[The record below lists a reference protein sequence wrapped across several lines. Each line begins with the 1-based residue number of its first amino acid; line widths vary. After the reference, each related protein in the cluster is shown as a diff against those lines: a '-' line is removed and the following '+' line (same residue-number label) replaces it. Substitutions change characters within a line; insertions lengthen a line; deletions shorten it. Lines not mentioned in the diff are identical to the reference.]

1 MGLFNA
7 IFGKKQPS
15 MQGAGFWEL
24 LSGYTPS
31 FTSWSGELYES
42 EIVRAAVHATANH
55 VSKLNIKILGSAQ
68 PKLRTRLSQGPNEW
82 QTWGQFLYR
91 LSTILDVQ
99 NTAFIVPVVDEFG
112 ETVGIFPVLPS
123 SCEVVQRSETPWLK
137 YTFNT
142 GQTAAIELSE
152 CGVMTKFQY
161 KSDLFGESNK
171 ALTPTMDLISIQN
184 QGIKE
189 AVKNSSSFR
198 FMARLSNFAKAED
211 LKKER
216 DNFSKEN
223 LQGEGG
229 GILLFPKT
237 YDNVQQ
243 LKSTPFVAS
252 TEEMERIRTSVFD
265 YFGVNEEVLQNKAYG
280 DSWNAFYEG
289 RIKPFSIQFSDVVS
303 RMLFSP
309 SELARGAKIMATA
322 NRLQYMSNTEKL
334 NVSQG
339 MADRGI
345 MNRDEI
351 REIWNLD
358 PLPNGQGQ
366 AYTIRGEYYLLN
378 ADGTTE
384 KQGGTSSGGKTAEKT
399 E

>member
-1 MGLFNA
+1 MGLFEA
-7 IFGKKQPS
+7 IFGKSKVQS
-15 MQGAGFWEL
+15 TGQKFWEL
-24 LSGYTPS
+24 LDGYTPS
-31 FTSWSGELYES
+31 FTSWGGELYES
-42 EIVRAAVHATANH
+42 EIVRAAVHAMANH
-55 VSKLNIKILGSAQ
+55 ASKLDVKIIGSAKPELQ
-68 PKLRTRLSQGPNEW
+68 TRLRQGPNSW

-91 LSTILDVQ
+91 LSTILDMQ
-99 NTAFIVPVVDEFG
+99 NTAFVVPVLEGVDADG
-112 ETVGIFPVLPS
+112 KDKVVGIFPVLPS
-123 SCEVVQRSETPWLK
+123 NCEVKQYGGQPFLV
-137 YTFNT
+137 YTFQN
-142 GQTAAIELSE
+142 GKTASVEMKKCAIL
-152 CGVMTKFQY
+152 TKFQY
-161 KSDLFGESNK
+161 KNDLFGEDNR
-171 ALTPTMDLISIQN
+171 ALNPTMDLVNIQN

-189 AVKNSSSFR
+189 AVKNSASFR
-198 FMARLSNFAKAED
+198 FMARLSNFAKSED

-265 YFGVNEEVLQNKAYG
+265 YFGVNEEVIQNKAYG
-280 DSWNAFYEG
+280 DAWNAFYEG
-289 RIKPFSIQFSDVVS
+289 RIKPFSIQFSDAVS
-303 RMLFSP
+303 RMLFSEN
-309 SELARGAKIMATA
+309 ELARGAKIMATA

-358 PLPNGQGQ
+358 PLPDGMGQ
-366 AYTIRGEYYLLN
+366 AYTIRGEYYLIGQ
-378 ADGTTE
+378 DGQV
-384 KQGGTSSGGKTAEKT
+384 KKGGEEPKNGK
-399 E
+399 

>member
-1 MGLFNA
+1 MGLFEA
-7 IFGKKQPS
+7 IFGKPKVQS
-15 MQGAGFWEL
+15 TGQNFWEL
-24 LSGYTPS
+24 LDGYTPS
-31 FTSWSGELYES
+31 FTSWGGELYES

-55 VSKLNIKILGSAQ
+55 ASKLDVKIIGSAKPELQ
-68 PKLRTRLSQGPNEW
+68 TRLRQGPNSW

-91 LSTILDVQ
+91 LSTILDMQ
-99 NTAFIVPVVDEFG
+99 NTAFVVPVLEGVDADG
-112 ETVGIFPVLPS
+112 KDKVVGIFPVLPS
-123 SCEVVQRSETPWLK
+123 NCEVKQYAGEPFLV
-137 YTFNT
+137 YTFQN
-142 GQTAAIELSE
+142 GKTASVEMKKCAIL
-152 CGVMTKFQY
+152 TKFQY
-161 KSDLFGESNK
+161 KNDLFGEDNR
-171 ALTPTMDLISIQN
+171 ALNPTMDLVNIQN

-189 AVKNSSSFR
+189 AVKNSASFR
-198 FMARLSNFAKAED
+198 FMARLSNFAKSKD
-211 LKKER
+211 LKKEM

-265 YFGVNEEVLQNKAYG
+265 YFGVNEEVIQNKAYG
-280 DSWNAFYEG
+280 DAWNAFYEG
-289 RIKPFSIQFSDVVS
+289 RIKPFSIQFSDAVS
-303 RMLFSP
+303 RMLFSEN
-309 SELARGAKIMATA
+309 ELARGAKIMATA

-358 PLPNGQGQ
+358 PLPDGMGQ
-366 AYTIRGEYYLLN
+366 AYTIRGEYYLIGQ
-378 ADGTTE
+378 DGQV
-384 KQGGTSSGGKTAEKT
+384 KKGGEEPTNGK
-399 E
+399 

>member
-1 MGLFNA
+1 MGLFEA
-7 IFGKKQPS
+7 IFGKPKVQS
-15 MQGAGFWEL
+15 TGQNFWEL
-24 LSGYTPS
+24 LDGYTPS
-31 FTSWSGELYES
+31 FTSWGGELYES
-42 EIVRAAVHATANH
+42 EIIRAAVHATANH
-55 VSKLNIKILGSAQ
+55 ASKLDVKIIGSAK
-68 PKLRTRLSQGPNEW
+68 PKLQTQLRRAPNEW

-91 LSTILDVQ
+91 LSTILDMQ
-99 NTAFIVPVVDEFG
+99 NTAFVVPIINEFG
-112 ETVGIFPVLPS
+112 ETTGIFPVLPS
-123 SCEVVQRSETPWLK
+123 NCELRMHQNQPWIK
-137 YTFNT
+137 YTFAN
-142 GQTAAIELSE
+142 GQSAEVEKKRCAIL
-152 CGVMTKFQY
+152 TKFQY
-161 KSDLFGESNK
+161 KHDFFGENNK
-171 ALTPTMDLISIQN
+171 ALNPTMDLVNIQN

-189 AVKNSSSFR
+189 AVKNSASFR
-198 FMARLSNFAKAED
+198 FMARLSNFAKSED

-265 YFGVNEEVLQNKAYG
+265 YFGVNEDVIQNKAYG
-280 DSWNAFYEG
+280 DAWNAFYEG
-289 RIKPFSIQFSDVVS
+289 RIKPFSIQFSDAVS
-303 RMLFSP
+303 QMLFEP
-309 SELARGAKIMATA
+309 RELAQGARIMATA

-358 PLPNGQGQ
+358 PLPDGMGQ
-366 AYTIRGEYYLLN
+366 AYTIRGEYYLIGQ
-378 ADGTTE
+378 DGQV
-384 KQGGTSSGGKTAEKT
+384 KKGGEEPTNGK
-399 E
+399 

>member
-1 MGLFNA
+1 MGLFEA
-7 IFGKKQPS
+7 IFGKPKVQS
-15 MQGAGFWEL
+15 NGQKFWEL
-24 LSGYTPS
+24 LDGYTPS
-31 FTSWSGELYES
+31 FTSWGGELYES

-55 VSKLNIKILGSAQ
+55 ASKLDVKIIGSAKPELQ
-68 PKLRTRLSQGPNEW
+68 TRLRQGPNEW

-91 LSTILDVQ
+91 LSTILDMQ
-99 NTAFIVPVVDEFG
+99 NTAFVVPVLEGVDADG
-112 ETVGIFPVLPS
+112 KDKVVGIFPVLPS
-123 SCEVVQRSETPWLK
+123 NCEVKQYAGQPFLV
-137 YTFNT
+137 YTFQN
-142 GQTAAIELSE
+142 GKTASVEMKKCAIL
-152 CGVMTKFQY
+152 TKFQY
-161 KSDLFGESNK
+161 KNDLFGEDNR
-171 ALTPTMDLISIQN
+171 ALNPTMDLVNIQN

-189 AVKNSSSFR
+189 AVKNSASFR
-198 FMARLSNFAKAED
+198 FMARLSNFAKSED

-265 YFGVNEEVLQNKAYG
+265 YFGVNEEVIQNKAYG
-280 DSWNAFYEG
+280 DAWNAFYEG
-289 RIKPFSIQFSDVVS
+289 RIKPFSIQFSDAVS
-303 RMLFSP
+303 RMLFSEN
-309 SELARGAKIMATA
+309 ELARGAKIMATA

-358 PLPNGQGQ
+358 PLPDGMGQ
-366 AYTIRGEYYLLN
+366 AYTIRGEYYLIGQ
-378 ADGTTE
+378 DGQV
-384 KQGGTSSGGKTAEKT
+384 KKGGEEPTNGK
-399 E
+399 

>member
-1 MGLFNA
+1 MGLFEA
-7 IFGKKQPS
+7 IFGKPKVQS
-15 MQGAGFWEL
+15 TGQNFWEL
-24 LSGYTPS
+24 LDGYTPS
-31 FTSWSGELYES
+31 FTSWGGELYES
-42 EIVRAAVHATANH
+42 EIVRAAVHAMANH
-55 VSKLNIKILGSAQ
+55 ASKLDVKIIGSAKPELQ
-68 PKLRTRLSQGPNEW
+68 TRLRQGPNSW

-91 LSTILDVQ
+91 LSTILDMQ
-99 NTAFIVPVVDEFG
+99 NTAFVVPVLEGVDADG
-112 ETVGIFPVLPS
+112 KDKVVGIFPVLPS
-123 SCEVVQRSETPWLK
+123 NCEVKQYAGEPFLV
-137 YTFNT
+137 YTFQN
-142 GQTAAIELSE
+142 GKTASVEMKKCAIL
-152 CGVMTKFQY
+152 TKFQY
-161 KSDLFGESNK
+161 KNDLFGEDNR
-171 ALTPTMDLISIQN
+171 ALNPTMDLVNIQN

-189 AVKNSSSFR
+189 AVKNSASFR
-198 FMARLSNFAKAED
+198 FMARLSNFAKSED

-265 YFGVNEEVLQNKAYG
+265 YFGVNEEVIQNKAYG
-280 DSWNAFYEG
+280 DAWNAFYEG
-289 RIKPFSIQFSDVVS
+289 RIKPFSIQFSDAVS
-303 RMLFSP
+303 RMLFSEN
-309 SELARGAKIMATA
+309 ELARGAKIMATA

-358 PLPNGQGQ
+358 PLPDGMGQ
-366 AYTIRGEYYLLN
+366 AYTIRGEYYLIGQ
-378 ADGTTE
+378 DGQV
-384 KQGGTSSGGKTAEKT
+384 KKGGEEPTNGK
-399 E
+399 

>member
-1 MGLFNA
+1 MGLFEA
-7 IFGKKQPS
+7 IFGKPKVQS
-15 MQGAGFWEL
+15 TGQNFWEL
-24 LSGYTPS
+24 LDGYTPS
-31 FTSWSGELYES
+31 FTSWGGELYES
-42 EIVRAAVHATANH
+42 EIIRAAVHAMANH
-55 VSKLNIKILGSAQ
+55 ASKLDVKIIGSAKPELQ
-68 PKLRTRLSQGPNEW
+68 TRLRQGPNSW

-91 LSTILDVQ
+91 LSTILDMQ
-99 NTAFIVPVVDEFG
+99 NTAFVVPVLEGVDADG
-112 ETVGIFPVLPS
+112 KDKVVGIFPVLPS
-123 SCEVVQRSETPWLK
+123 NCEVKQYAGEPFLV
-137 YTFNT
+137 YTFQN
-142 GQTAAIELSE
+142 GKTASVEMKKCAIL
-152 CGVMTKFQY
+152 TKFQY
-161 KSDLFGESNK
+161 KNDLFGEDNR
-171 ALTPTMDLISIQN
+171 ALNPTMDLVNIQN

-189 AVKNSSSFR
+189 AVKNSASFR
-198 FMARLSNFAKAED
+198 FMARLSNFAKSED

-265 YFGVNEEVLQNKAYG
+265 YFGVNEEVIQNKAYG
-280 DSWNAFYEG
+280 DAWNAFYEG
-289 RIKPFSIQFSDVVS
+289 RIKPFSIQFSDAVS
-303 RMLFSP
+303 RMLFSEN
-309 SELARGAKIMATA
+309 ELARGAKIMATA

-358 PLPNGQGQ
+358 PLPDGMGQ
-366 AYTIRGEYYLLN
+366 AYTIRGEYYLIGQ
-378 ADGTTE
+378 DGQV
-384 KQGGTSSGGKTAEKT
+384 KKGGEEPTNGK
-399 E
+399 

>member
-1 MGLFNA
+1 MGLFEA
-7 IFGKKQPS
+7 IFGKPKVQS
-15 MQGAGFWEL
+15 NGQKFWEL
-24 LSGYTPS
+24 LDGYTPS
-31 FTSWSGELYES
+31 FTSWGGELYES

-55 VSKLNIKILGSAQ
+55 ASKLDVKIIGSAKPELQ
-68 PKLRTRLSQGPNEW
+68 TRLRQGPNEW

-91 LSTILDVQ
+91 LSTILDMQ
-99 NTAFIVPVVDEFG
+99 NTAFVVPVLEGVDADG
-112 ETVGIFPVLPS
+112 KDKVVGIFPVLPS
-123 SCEVVQRSETPWLK
+123 NCEVKQYAGQPFLV
-137 YTFNT
+137 YTFQN
-142 GQTAAIELSE
+142 GKTASVEMKKCAIL
-152 CGVMTKFQY
+152 TKFQY
-161 KSDLFGESNK
+161 KNDLFGEDNR
-171 ALTPTMDLISIQN
+171 ALNPTMDLVNIQN

-189 AVKNSSSFR
+189 AVKNSASFR
-198 FMARLSNFAKAED
+198 FMARLSNFAKSED

-237 YDNVQQ
+237 YDNIQQ

-265 YFGVNEEVLQNKAYG
+265 YFGVNEEVIQNKAYG
-280 DSWNAFYEG
+280 DAWNAFYEG
-289 RIKPFSIQFSDVVS
+289 RIKPFSIQFSDAVS
-303 RMLFSP
+303 RMLFSEN
-309 SELARGAKIMATA
+309 ELARGAKIMATA

-358 PLPNGQGQ
+358 PLPDGMGQ
-366 AYTIRGEYYLLN
+366 AYTIRGEYYLIGQ
-378 ADGTTE
+378 DGQV
-384 KQGGTSSGGKTAEKT
+384 KKGGEEPTNGK
-399 E
+399 

>member
-1 MGLFNA
+1 MGLFEA
-7 IFGKKQPS
+7 IFGKPKVQS
-15 MQGAGFWEL
+15 TGQNFWEL
-24 LSGYTPS
+24 LDGYTPS
-31 FTSWSGELYES
+31 FTSWGGELYES

-55 VSKLNIKILGSAQ
+55 ASKLDVKIIGSAKPELQ
-68 PKLRTRLSQGPNEW
+68 TRLRQGPNSW
-82 QTWGQFLYR
+82 QTWGRFLYR
-91 LSTILDVQ
+91 LSTILDMQ
-99 NTAFIVPVVDEFG
+99 NTAFVVPVLEGVDADG
-112 ETVGIFPVLPS
+112 KDKVVGIFPVLPS
-123 SCEVVQRSETPWLK
+123 NCEVKQYAGEPFLV
-137 YTFNT
+137 YTFQN
-142 GQTAAIELSE
+142 GKTASVEMKKCAIL
-152 CGVMTKFQY
+152 TKFQY
-161 KSDLFGESNK
+161 KNDLFGEDNR
-171 ALTPTMDLISIQN
+171 ALNPTMDLVNIQN

-189 AVKNSSSFR
+189 AVKNSASFR
-198 FMARLSNFAKAED
+198 FMARLSNFAKSED

-265 YFGVNEEVLQNKAYG
+265 YFGVNEEVIQNKAYG
-280 DSWNAFYEG
+280 DAWNAFYEG
-289 RIKPFSIQFSDVVS
+289 RIKPFSIQFSDAVS
-303 RMLFSP
+303 RMLFSEN
-309 SELARGAKIMATA
+309 ELARGAKIMATA

-358 PLPNGQGQ
+358 PLPDGMGQ
-366 AYTIRGEYYLLN
+366 AYTIRGEYYLIGQ
-378 ADGTTE
+378 DGQV
-384 KQGGTSSGGKTAEKT
+384 KKGGEEPTNGK
-399 E
+399 

>member
-1 MGLFNA
+1 MGLFEA
-7 IFGKKQPS
+7 IFGKPKVQS
-15 MQGAGFWEL
+15 TGQKFWEL
-24 LSGYTPS
+24 LDGYTPS
-31 FTSWSGELYES
+31 FTSWGGELYES
-42 EIVRAAVHATANH
+42 EIVRAAVHAMANH
-55 VSKLNIKILGSAQ
+55 ASKLDVKIIGSAKPELQ
-68 PKLRTRLSQGPNEW
+68 TRLRQGPNSW

-91 LSTILDVQ
+91 LSTILDMQ
-99 NTAFIVPVVDEFG
+99 NTAFVVPVLEGVDADG
-112 ETVGIFPVLPS
+112 KDKVVGIFPVLPS
-123 SCEVVQRSETPWLK
+123 NCEVKQYAGEPFLV
-137 YTFNT
+137 YTFQN
-142 GQTAAIELSE
+142 GKTASVEMKKCAIL
-152 CGVMTKFQY
+152 TKFQY
-161 KSDLFGESNK
+161 KNDLFGEDNR
-171 ALTPTMDLISIQN
+171 ALNPTMDLVNIQN

-189 AVKNSSSFR
+189 AVKNSASFR
-198 FMARLSNFAKAED
+198 FMARLSNFAKSED

-265 YFGVNEEVLQNKAYG
+265 YFGVNEEVIQNKAYG
-280 DSWNAFYEG
+280 DAWNAFYEG
-289 RIKPFSIQFSDVVS
+289 RIKPFSIQFSDAVS
-303 RMLFSP
+303 RMLFSEN
-309 SELARGAKIMATA
+309 ELARGAKIMATA

-358 PLPNGQGQ
+358 PLPDGMGQ
-366 AYTIRGEYYLLN
+366 AYTIRGEYYLIGQ
-378 ADGTTE
+378 DGQV
-384 KQGGTSSGGKTAEKT
+384 KKGGEEPTNGK
-399 E
+399 

>member
-1 MGLFNA
+1 MGLFEA
-7 IFGKKQPS
+7 IFGKPKVQS
-15 MQGAGFWEL
+15 TGQNFWEL
-24 LSGYTPS
+24 LDGYTPS
-31 FTSWSGELYES
+31 FTSWGGELYES
-42 EIVRAAVHATANH
+42 EIIRAAVHATANH
-55 VSKLNIKILGSAQ
+55 ASKLDVKIIGSAK
-68 PKLRTRLSQGPNEW
+68 PKLQTQLRRAPNEW

-91 LSTILDVQ
+91 LSTILDMQ
-99 NTAFIVPVVDEFG
+99 NTAFVVPIINEFG
-112 ETVGIFPVLPS
+112 ETTGIFPVLPS
-123 SCEVVQRSETPWLK
+123 NCELRMHQNQPWIK
-137 YTFNT
+137 YTFAN
-142 GQTAAIELSE
+142 GQSAEVEKKRCAIL
-152 CGVMTKFQY
+152 TKFQY
-161 KSDLFGESNK
+161 KHDFFGENNK
-171 ALTPTMDLISIQN
+171 ALNPTMDLVNIQN

-189 AVKNSSSFR
+189 AVKNSASFR
-198 FMARLSNFAKAED
+198 FMARLSNFAKSED

-265 YFGVNEEVLQNKAYG
+265 YFGVNEDVIQNKAYG

-289 RIKPFSIQFSDVVS
+289 RIKPFSIQFSDAVS
-303 RMLFSP
+303 QMLFEP
-309 SELARGAKIMATA
+309 RELAQGARIMATA

-358 PLPNGQGQ
+358 PLPDGMGQ
-366 AYTIRGEYYLLN
+366 AYTIRGEYYLIGQ
-378 ADGTTE
+378 DGQV
-384 KQGGTSSGGKTAEKT
+384 KKGGEEPSNGK
-399 E
+399 

>member
-1 MGLFNA
+1 MGLFEA
-7 IFGKKQPS
+7 IFGKPRVQS
-15 MQGAGFWEL
+15 TGQNFWEL
-24 LSGYTPS
+24 LDGYTPS
-31 FTSWSGELYES
+31 FTSWGGELYES
-42 EIVRAAVHATANH
+42 EIVRAAVHAMANH
-55 VSKLNIKILGSAQ
+55 ASKLDVKIIGSAKPELQ
-68 PKLRTRLSQGPNEW
+68 TRLRQGPNSW

-91 LSTILDVQ
+91 LSTILDMQ
-99 NTAFIVPVVDEFG
+99 NTAFVVPVLEGVDADG
-112 ETVGIFPVLPS
+112 KDKVVGIFPVLPS
-123 SCEVVQRSETPWLK
+123 NCEVKQYAGEPFLV
-137 YTFNT
+137 YTFQN
-142 GQTAAIELSE
+142 GKTASVEMKKCAIL
-152 CGVMTKFQY
+152 TKFQY
-161 KSDLFGESNK
+161 KNDLFGEDNR
-171 ALTPTMDLISIQN
+171 ALNPTMDLVNIQN

-189 AVKNSSSFR
+189 AVKNSASFR
-198 FMARLSNFAKAED
+198 FMARLSNFAKSED

-237 YDNVQQ
+237 YDNIQQ

-265 YFGVNEEVLQNKAYG
+265 YFGVNEEVIQNKAYG
-280 DSWNAFYEG
+280 DAWNAFYEG
-289 RIKPFSIQFSDVVS
+289 RIKPFSIQFSDAVS
-303 RMLFSP
+303 RMLFSEN
-309 SELARGAKIMATA
+309 ELARGAKIMATA

-358 PLPNGQGQ
+358 PLPDGMGQ
-366 AYTIRGEYYLLN
+366 AYTIRGEYYLIGQ
-378 ADGTTE
+378 DGQVKE
-384 KQGGTSSGGKTAEKT
+384 GGEEPTNGK
-399 E
+399 

>member
-1 MGLFNA
+1 MGLFEA
-7 IFGKKQPS
+7 IFGKPKVQS
-15 MQGAGFWEL
+15 TGQNFWEL
-24 LSGYTPS
+24 LDGYTPS
-31 FTSWSGELYES
+31 FTSWGGELYES
-42 EIVRAAVHATANH
+42 EIVRAAEHAMANH
-55 VSKLNIKILGSAQ
+55 ASKLDVKIIGSAKPELQ
-68 PKLRTRLSQGPNEW
+68 TRLRQGPNSW

-91 LSTILDVQ
+91 LSTILDMQ
-99 NTAFIVPVVDEFG
+99 NTAFVVPVLEGVDADG
-112 ETVGIFPVLPS
+112 KDKVVGIFPVLPS
-123 SCEVVQRSETPWLK
+123 NCEVKQYAGQPFLV
-137 YTFNT
+137 YTFQN
-142 GQTAAIELSE
+142 GKTASVEMKKCAIL
-152 CGVMTKFQY
+152 TKFQY
-161 KSDLFGESNK
+161 KNDLFGEDNR
-171 ALTPTMDLISIQN
+171 ALNPTMDLVNIQN

-189 AVKNSSSFR
+189 AVKNSASFR
-198 FMARLSNFAKAED
+198 FMARLSNFAKSED

-265 YFGVNEEVLQNKAYG
+265 YFGVNEEVIQNKAYG
-280 DSWNAFYEG
+280 DAWNAFYEG
-289 RIKPFSIQFSDVVS
+289 RIKPFSIQFSDAVS
-303 RMLFSP
+303 RMLFSEN
-309 SELARGAKIMATA
+309 ELARGAKIMATA

-358 PLPNGQGQ
+358 PLPDGMGQ
-366 AYTIRGEYYLLN
+366 AYTIRGEYYLIGQ
-378 ADGTTE
+378 DGQV
-384 KQGGTSSGGKTAEKT
+384 KKGGEEPTNGK
-399 E
+399 

>member
-1 MGLFNA
+1 MGLFEA
-7 IFGKKQPS
+7 IFGKPKVQS
-15 MQGAGFWEL
+15 AGQNFWEL
-24 LSGYTPS
+24 LDGYTPS
-31 FTSWSGELYES
+31 FTSWGGELYES
-42 EIVRAAVHATANH
+42 EIVRAAVHAMANH
-55 VSKLNIKILGSAQ
+55 ASKLDVKIIGSAKPELQ
-68 PKLRTRLSQGPNEW
+68 TRLRQGPNSW

-91 LSTILDVQ
+91 LSTILDMQ
-99 NTAFIVPVVDEFG
+99 NTAFVVPVLEGVDADG
-112 ETVGIFPVLPS
+112 KDKVVGIFPVLPS
-123 SCEVVQRSETPWLK
+123 NCEVKQYAGQPFLV
-137 YTFNT
+137 YTFQN
-142 GQTAAIELSE
+142 GKTASVEMKKCAIL
-152 CGVMTKFQY
+152 TKFQY
-161 KSDLFGESNK
+161 KNDLFGEDNR
-171 ALTPTMDLISIQN
+171 ALNPTMDLVNIQN

-189 AVKNSSSFR
+189 AVKNSASFR
-198 FMARLSNFAKAED
+198 FMARLSNFAKSED

-265 YFGVNEEVLQNKAYG
+265 YFGVNEEVIQNKAYG
-280 DSWNAFYEG
+280 DAWNAFYEG
-289 RIKPFSIQFSDVVS
+289 RIKPFSIQFSDAVS
-303 RMLFSP
+303 RMLFSEN
-309 SELARGAKIMATA
+309 ELARGAKIMATA

-358 PLPNGQGQ
+358 PLPDGMGQ
-366 AYTIRGEYYLLN
+366 AYTIRGEYYLIGQ
-378 ADGTTE
+378 DGQV
-384 KQGGTSSGGKTAEKT
+384 KKGGEEPTNGK
-399 E
+399 

>member
-1 MGLFNA
+1 MGLFEA
-7 IFGKKQPS
+7 IFGKPKVQS
-15 MQGAGFWEL
+15 TGQNFWEL
-24 LSGYTPS
+24 LDGYTPS
-31 FTSWSGELYES
+31 FTSWGGELYES
-42 EIVRAAVHATANH
+42 EIVRAAVHAMANH
-55 VSKLNIKILGSAQ
+55 ASKLDVKIIGSAKPELQ
-68 PKLRTRLSQGPNEW
+68 TRLRQGPNSW

-91 LSTILDVQ
+91 LSTILDMQ
-99 NTAFIVPVVDEFG
+99 NTAFVVPVLEGVDADG
-112 ETVGIFPVLPS
+112 KDKVVGIFPVLPS
-123 SCEVVQRSETPWLK
+123 NCEVKQYAGEPFLV
-137 YTFNT
+137 YTFQN
-142 GQTAAIELSE
+142 GKTASVEMKKCAIL
-152 CGVMTKFQY
+152 TKFQY
-161 KSDLFGESNK
+161 KNDLFGEDNR
-171 ALTPTMDLISIQN
+171 ALNPTMDLVNIQN

-189 AVKNSSSFR
+189 AVKNSASFR
-198 FMARLSNFAKAED
+198 FMARLSNFAKSED

-265 YFGVNEEVLQNKAYG
+265 YFGVNEEVIQNKAYG
-280 DSWNAFYEG
+280 DAWNAFYEG

-303 RMLFSP
+303 RMLFSEN
-309 SELARGAKIMATA
+309 ELARGAKIMATA

-358 PLPNGQGQ
+358 PLPDGMGQ
-366 AYTIRGEYYLLN
+366 AYTIRGEYYLIGQ
-378 ADGTTE
+378 DGQV
-384 KQGGTSSGGKTAEKT
+384 KKGGEEPTNGK
-399 E
+399 

>member
-1 MGLFNA
+1 MGLFEA
-7 IFGKKQPS
+7 IFGKPKVQS
-15 MQGAGFWEL
+15 TGQNFWEL
-24 LSGYTPS
+24 LDGYTPS
-31 FTSWSGELYES
+31 FTSWGGELYES

-55 VSKLNIKILGSAQ
+55 ASKLDVKIIGSAK
-68 PKLRTRLSQGPNEW
+68 PKLQTQLRRAPNEW

-91 LSTILDVQ
+91 LSTILDMQ
-99 NTAFIVPVVDEFG
+99 NTAFVVPIINEFG
-112 ETVGIFPVLPS
+112 ETTGIFPVLPS
-123 SCEVVQRSETPWLK
+123 NCELRMHQNQPWIK
-137 YTFNT
+137 YTFAN
-142 GQTAAIELSE
+142 GRSAEVEKKRCAIL
-152 CGVMTKFQY
+152 TKFQY
-161 KSDLFGESNK
+161 KHDFFGENNK
-171 ALTPTMDLISIQN
+171 ALNPTMDLVNIQN

-189 AVKNSSSFR
+189 AVKNSASFR
-198 FMARLSNFAKAED
+198 FMARLSNFAKSED

-265 YFGVNEEVLQNKAYG
+265 YFGVNEEVIQNKAYG
-280 DSWNAFYEG
+280 DAWNAFYEG
-289 RIKPFSIQFSDVVS
+289 RIKPFSIQFSDAVS
-303 RMLFSP
+303 QMLFEP
-309 SELARGAKIMATA
+309 RELAQGARIMATA

-358 PLPNGQGQ
+358 PLPDGMGQ
-366 AYTIRGEYYLLN
+366 AYTIRGEYYLIGQ
-378 ADGTTE
+378 DGQV
-384 KQGGTSSGGKTAEKT
+384 KKGGEEPSNGK
-399 E
+399 

>member
-1 MGLFNA
+1 MGLFEA
-7 IFGKKQPS
+7 IFGKPRVQS
-15 MQGAGFWEL
+15 TGQNFWEL
-24 LSGYTPS
+24 LDGYTPS
-31 FTSWSGELYES
+31 FTSWGGELYES
-42 EIVRAAVHATANH
+42 EIVRAAVHAMANH
-55 VSKLNIKILGSAQ
+55 ASKLDVKIIGSAKPELQ
-68 PKLRTRLSQGPNEW
+68 TRLRQGPNSW

-91 LSTILDVQ
+91 LSTILDMQ
-99 NTAFIVPVVDEFG
+99 NTAFVVPVLEGVDADG
-112 ETVGIFPVLPS
+112 KDKVVGIFPVLPS
-123 SCEVVQRSETPWLK
+123 NCEVKQYAGEPFLV
-137 YTFNT
+137 YTFQN
-142 GQTAAIELSE
+142 GKTASVEMKKCAIL
-152 CGVMTKFQY
+152 TKFQY
-161 KSDLFGESNK
+161 KNDLFGEDNR
-171 ALTPTMDLISIQN
+171 ALNPTMDLVNIQN

-189 AVKNSSSFR
+189 AVKNSASFR
-198 FMARLSNFAKAED
+198 FMARLSNFAKSED

-237 YDNVQQ
+237 YDNIQQ

-265 YFGVNEEVLQNKAYG
+265 YFGVNEEVIQNKAYG
-280 DSWNAFYEG
+280 DAWNAFYEG
-289 RIKPFSIQFSDVVS
+289 RIKPFSIQFSDAVS
-303 RMLFSP
+303 RMLFSEN
-309 SELARGAKIMATA
+309 ELARGAKIMATA

-358 PLPNGQGQ
+358 PLPDGMGQ
-366 AYTIRGEYYLLN
+366 AYTIRGEYYLIGQ
-378 ADGTTE
+378 DGQV
-384 KQGGTSSGGKTAEKT
+384 KKGGEEPTNGK
-399 E
+399 

>member
-1 MGLFNA
+1 MGLFEA
-7 IFGKKQPS
+7 IFGKPKVQS
-15 MQGAGFWEL
+15 AGQNFWEL
-24 LSGYTPS
+24 LDGYTPS
-31 FTSWSGELYES
+31 FTSWGGELYES
-42 EIVRAAVHATANH
+42 EIVRAAVHAMANH
-55 VSKLNIKILGSAQ
+55 ASKLDVKIIGSAKPELQ
-68 PKLRTRLSQGPNEW
+68 TRLRQGPNSW

-91 LSTILDVQ
+91 LSTILDMQ
-99 NTAFIVPVVDEFG
+99 NTAFVVPVLEGVDADG
-112 ETVGIFPVLPS
+112 KDKVVGIFPVLPS
-123 SCEVVQRSETPWLK
+123 NCEVKQYAGQPFLV
-137 YTFNT
+137 YTFQN
-142 GQTAAIELSE
+142 GKTASVEMKKCAIL
-152 CGVMTKFQY
+152 TKFQY
-161 KSDLFGESNK
+161 KNDLFGEDNR
-171 ALTPTMDLISIQN
+171 ALNPTMDLVNIQN

-189 AVKNSSSFR
+189 AVKNSASFR
-198 FMARLSNFAKAED
+198 FMARLSNFAKSED

-237 YDNVQQ
+237 YDNIQQ

-265 YFGVNEEVLQNKAYG
+265 YFGVNEEVIQNKAYG
-280 DSWNAFYEG
+280 DAWNAFYEG
-289 RIKPFSIQFSDVVS
+289 RIKPFSIQFSDAVS
-303 RMLFSP
+303 RMLFSEN
-309 SELARGAKIMATA
+309 ELARGAKIMATA

-358 PLPNGQGQ
+358 PLPDGMGQ
-366 AYTIRGEYYLLN
+366 AYTIRGEYYLIGQ
-378 ADGTTE
+378 DGQV
-384 KQGGTSSGGKTAEKT
+384 KKGGEEPTNGK
-399 E
+399 

>member
-1 MGLFNA
+1 MGLFEA
-7 IFGKKQPS
+7 IFGKPKVQS
-15 MQGAGFWEL
+15 TGQNFWEL
-24 LSGYTPS
+24 LDGYTPS
-31 FTSWSGELYES
+31 FTSWGGELYES
-42 EIVRAAVHATANH
+42 EIVRAAVHAMANH
-55 VSKLNIKILGSAQ
+55 ASKLDVKIIGSAKPELQ
-68 PKLRTRLSQGPNEW
+68 TRLRQGPNSW

-91 LSTILDVQ
+91 LSTILDMQ
-99 NTAFIVPVVDEFG
+99 NTAFVVPVLEGVDVDG
-112 ETVGIFPVLPS
+112 KDKVVGIFPVLPS
-123 SCEVVQRSETPWLK
+123 NCEVKQYAGQPFLV
-137 YTFNT
+137 YTFQN
-142 GQTAAIELSE
+142 GRTASVEMKKCAIL
-152 CGVMTKFQY
+152 TKFQY
-161 KSDLFGESNK
+161 KNDLFGEDNR
-171 ALTPTMDLISIQN
+171 ALNPTMDLVNIQN

-189 AVKNSSSFR
+189 AVKNSASFR
-198 FMARLSNFAKAED
+198 FMARLSNFAKSED

-265 YFGVNEEVLQNKAYG
+265 YFGVNEEVIQNKAYG
-280 DSWNAFYEG
+280 DAWNAFYEG
-289 RIKPFSIQFSDVVS
+289 RIKPFSIQFSDAVS
-303 RMLFSP
+303 RMLFSEN
-309 SELARGAKIMATA
+309 ELARGAKIMATA

-358 PLPNGQGQ
+358 PLPDGMGQ
-366 AYTIRGEYYLLN
+366 AYTIRGEYYLIGQ
-378 ADGTTE
+378 DGQV
-384 KQGGTSSGGKTAEKT
+384 KKGGEEPSNGK
-399 E
+399 